1 MQKQLGELF
10 DELKAIKGRDATPKK
25 VELLRKHSSP
35 MLKYMLRLAFAKDL
49 KWMLP
54 EGAPPFKMAQVPAGM
69 GYTNLFAE
77 AKRLYLFFAPENGG
91 HKTVTQTRREI
102 LFIELLESL
111 HQSEAELLIA
121 IKDRKLGNKYSITEK
136 IALQAFPDLFVAAAT
151 TAQP

>member
-10 DELKAIKGRDATPKK
+10 DELKAIKGRDSTKQK
-25 VELLRKHSSP
+25 VALLQKHKSP
-35 MLKYMLRLAFAKDL
+35 TLKYMLKLGFAKNL

-54 EGAPPFKMAQVPAGM
+54 EGDPPFKMAQVPAGM

-77 AKRLYLFFAPENGG
+77 AKRLYLFFHPDNGG
-91 HKTVTQTRREI
+91 HKTLTQTRREI

-111 HQSEAELLIA
+111 QQSDAQLLLA

-136 IALQAFPDLFVAAAT
+136 IALQAFPDLN
-151 TAQP
+151 TAQSL